1 MSSDTKYF
9 TPSAGEIEIWMAKG
23 ERIEKIKAARIIIL
37 LNFMLYFKYFQK
49 HVNIKLQLSN
59 YNYEIKAMGPGI
71 SKSLVSISFSPPGA
85 HISLWPGGPLLN
97 RQ

>member
-1 MSSDTKYF
+1 LKAHSCNEGPSVSADTKEAEALQMSSDTKYF

-49 HVNIKLQLSN
+49 HVNIKLQL
-59 YNYEIKAMGPGI
+59 
-71 SKSLVSISFSPPGA
+71 
-85 HISLWPGGPLLN
+85 
-97 RQ
+97 